1 MGKENTECPSTISI
15 RGYCARCQ
23 APIFLNRTM
32 DWYGNTVVTLNCW
45 NGHYKWINI
54 ENIEEDLSPETRE
67 DLVTHIG
74 FFTIT

>member
-1 MGKENTECPSTISI
+1 MIDI
-15 RGYCARCQ
+15 RGECERCQ
-23 APIFLNRTM
+23 AKIFLNRTI

-54 ENIEEDLSPETRE
+54 ENIEQDLPVETKQ

-74 FFTIT
+74 FFAIS

>member
-1 MGKENTECPSTISI
+1 MIDI
-15 RGYCARCQ
+15 RGECERCQ
-23 APIFLNRTM
+23 AKLFLNRTI

-54 ENIEEDLSPETRE
+54 ENIEHDLPVETKQ

-74 FFTIT
+74 FFTIS

>member
-1 MGKENTECPSTISI
+1 MIDI
-15 RGYCARCQ
+15 RGECEKCQ
-23 APIFLNRTM
+23 AKLFLNRTI

-54 ENIEEDLSPETRE
+54 ENIEQDLPVETKQ

-74 FFTIT
+74 FFTIS